1 MKFTV
6 YQIENLE
13 NGKKYIG
20 QTSRE
25 LYIRFQEHCSFKQ
38 TSPSRIKNAIKK
50 YGKDCFS
57 MEPLWESDSCTQ
69 EELDVKEIEL
79 IKEYNTLVPNGYNLT
94 LGGSGGRHSD
104 ETKKF
109 LSEKSKK
116 MWEEKREYMVAKR
129 QLQWTDER
137 RAKLS
142 VTLKQL
148 YIERPEMR
156 VKRSNT
162 ST

>member
-1 MKFTV
+1 
-6 YQIENLE
+6 
-13 NGKKYIG
+13 
-20 QTSRE
+20 
-25 LYIRFQEHCSFKQ
+25 
-38 TSPSRIKNAIKK
+38 
-50 YGKDCFS
+50 
-57 MEPLWESDSCTQ
+57 
-69 EELDVKEIEL
+69 
-79 IKEYNTLVPNGYNLT
+79 
-94 LGGSGGRHSD
+94 
-104 ETKKF
+104 
-109 LSEKSKK
+109 

-156 VKRSNT
+156 VKRPNT